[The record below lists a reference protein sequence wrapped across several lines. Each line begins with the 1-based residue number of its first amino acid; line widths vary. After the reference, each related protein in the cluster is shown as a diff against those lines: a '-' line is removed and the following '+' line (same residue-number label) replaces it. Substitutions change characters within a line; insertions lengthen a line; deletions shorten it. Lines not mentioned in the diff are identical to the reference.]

1 MLTSTQ
7 LRKAADSLHAGD
19 YTVGGNTFIC
29 LAVAPKHS
37 PERDEIEALMVEA
50 GIPTLSG
57 RLFEGVELSRESR
70 EFREYYA
77 NNAQPVRFM
86 LLEFLAHLLEDGSD
100 PR

>member
-57 RLFEGVELSRESR
+57 RLFE
-70 EFREYYA
+70 EFDEFNEFNDYY
-77 NNAQPVRFM
+77 NKNAQPVRFM
-86 LLEFLAHLLEDGSD
+86 FLEFLAHLLEDGE
-100 PR
+100 